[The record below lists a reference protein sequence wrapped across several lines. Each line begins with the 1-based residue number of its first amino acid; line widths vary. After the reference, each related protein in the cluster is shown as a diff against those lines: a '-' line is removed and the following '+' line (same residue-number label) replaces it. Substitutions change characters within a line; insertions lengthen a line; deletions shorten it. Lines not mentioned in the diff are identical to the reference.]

1 MYNLKL
7 TDEQY
12 ATIYTA
18 LRLERLRSWGG
29 DAGIVKQIQDAIDA
43 LVKAERRVAG

>member
-7 TDEQY
+7 TDKQY

-18 LRLERLRSWGG
+18 LRLERERNWGR
-29 DAGIVKQIQDAIDA
+29 DAGIVKQIQDAIDV
-43 LVKAERRVAG
+43 LVKAERRSEA

>member
-7 TDEQY
+7 TDKQY

-18 LRLERLRSWGG
+18 LRLERLRNWGG
-29 DAGIVKQIQDAIDA
+29 DEGIVKQIQDAIDA
-43 LVKAERRVAG
+43 PVKAERRVTE